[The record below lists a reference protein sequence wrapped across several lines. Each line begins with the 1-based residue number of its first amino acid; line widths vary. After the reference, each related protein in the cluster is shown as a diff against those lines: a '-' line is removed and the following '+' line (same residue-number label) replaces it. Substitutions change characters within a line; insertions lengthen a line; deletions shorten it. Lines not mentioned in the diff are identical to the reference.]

1 MTFVKM
7 LITGL
12 VCGSQLPG
20 NLFPCICSLRNHRCH
35 YTTLSVNVN
44 SLEAFFSSNEPKK
57 SDLCKRKSHFFVQYA
72 PRIFIIPLKSNEKKL
87 QCLWVFPQ
95 NQNDSYWILCN
106 RAFGRK
112 SFFTRKNTEKMQF
125 NSRNHQ

>member
-1 MTFVKM
+1 MTFGIM

-35 YTTLSVNVN
+35 YTTLPVNVN
-44 SLEAFFSSNEPKK
+44 SFEVFFSSDKPKK
-57 SDLCKRKSHFFVQYA
+57 SDLRKRKSHFFVRYA
-72 PRIFIIPLKSNEKKL
+72 LVFFIIPLNSNEKKL
-87 QCLWVFPQ
+87 HCLWVFPQ
-95 NQNDSYWILCN
+95 NQIQSDLILCN

-112 SFFTRKNTEKMQF
+112 LFFTLKNTEKMQF

>member
-35 YTTLSVNVN
+35 YTTLPVNVN
-44 SLEAFFSSNEPKK
+44 SFEVIFSSNNPKK
-57 SDLCKRKSHFFVQYA
+57 SDLRKRKLHFFVQLA
-72 PRIFIIPLKSNEKKL
+72 LAFFIVPLNSNEKK
-87 QCLWVFPQ
+87 QHCL
-95 NQNDSYWILCN
+95 
-106 RAFGRK
+106 
-112 SFFTRKNTEKMQF
+112 
-125 NSRNHQ
+125 